1 VRAATRRCGHAIQT
15 GEASAPFSHVIDD
28 TALKQFHFLLSLTV
42 CLFLFLPHQ
51 SSYNIPMA
59 IFVSSGYI
67 RRPPI
72 FFVLETSA
80 VSDGNQGSFVLVDG
94 GECCNWL
101 SFHRKMQFFLIYV
114 ITHSSRLQSNRHTHT
129 SVPTAWSTY
138 RTFACQP
145 VSTRAHSDSNQH
157 ASFQHYPH
165 TTIMKHIVFYFLF
178 PLTFISDTC
187 ILGTTLQTSSRVSTL
202 FSPSSNKNRLCN
214 ASHPPLQHI
223 PH

>member
-1 VRAATRRCGHAIQT
+1 
-15 GEASAPFSHVIDD
+15 
-28 TALKQFHFLLSLTV
+28 
-42 CLFLFLPHQ
+42 
-51 SSYNIPMA
+51 MA

-80 VSDGNQGSFVLVDG
+80 VSGGNQGGFVLVDG

-101 SFHRKMQFFLIYV
+101 SFHRKMQFFLICV

-129 SVPTAWSTY
+129 LALTAWSTY

-157 ASFQHYPH
+157 ASFRPYPP
-165 TTIMKHIVFYFLF
+165 TIIMKHIIFVLF
-178 PLTFISDTC
+178 C
-187 ILGTTLQTSSRVSTL
+187 IPPYVHLRYLHSWND
-202 FSPSSNKNRLCN
+202 SSNLVSCLDALLAVFQQK
-214 ASHPPLQHI
+214 PFV
-223 PH
+223 